1 MNGGR
6 NSTSEIYQC
15 ITLWVEQWWEPQKR
29 VLIDAVG
36 QVFSEHRASVRE
48 TITNLKERVI
58 RLETTS
64 NFEERFTRLAHEVKR
79 GSEIPQGELLE
90 KIEALQRQLDDLK
103 RVAGQPGPQGPPGKL
118 PRVKEYVAEC
128 VHYESD
134 VVTHEGALYQAKR
147 DTAQPPGGSDWV
159 CVARAGRDALTPT
172 IRGTYNVY
180 EKYQKLDI
188 IVSDGAAFI
197 ASKDNPGLLP
207 GPDWQLLSRQGKRG
221 QRGEKG
227 DPGPRGEKGDQG
239 PAVMP
244 RLVSSEI
251 DENYN
256 LTILRSDNSLE
267 IIPLRPA
274 FERFLLE
281 TNS

>member
-1 MNGGR
+1 MIPQ
-6 NSTSEIYQC
+6 SELLAKIEK
-15 ITLWVEQWWEPQKR
+15 LQWQTDDLKR
-29 VLIDAVG
+29 VADLDAL
-36 QVFSEHRASVRE
+36 FRE
-48 TITNLKERVI
+48 LAERVGE
-58 RLETTS
+58 LEKT
-64 NFEERFTRLAHEVKR
+64 NNLEARFNKLANEVKGR
-79 GSEIPQGELLE
+79 QGRSEIPQGELLE

-103 RVAGQPGPQGPPGKL
+103 RVAAQSGPRGPPGPPGKL

-147 DTAQPPGGSDWV
+147 DTAQPPGGSDWIRV
-159 CVARAGRDALTPT
+159 TCAGRDALTPT

-207 GPDWQLLSRQGKRG
+207 GPDWQLLSRQGKRE

-239 PAVMP
+239 PPAEWP
-244 RLVSSEI
+244 QLVSSKI
-251 DENYN
+251 DEHYN
-256 LTILRSDNSLE
+256 LIILRSDNSLE
-267 IIPLRPA
+267 IIPLREA
-274 FERFLLE
+274 FERLFSE
-281 TNS
+281 INK